1 MFSLLDRIRYM
12 KESNIDLI
20 YPFNIIDEEK
30 DIFKKEE
37 IINKICNLKCKYPT
51 LPVDKLYDEIFNMKL
66 SDLEQDLNEGNDLE
80 INKEYENQP
89 IKRKSNEKDD
99 ENRNKRMK

>member
-37 IINKICNLKCKYPT
+37 IINKICNLKCKYPK